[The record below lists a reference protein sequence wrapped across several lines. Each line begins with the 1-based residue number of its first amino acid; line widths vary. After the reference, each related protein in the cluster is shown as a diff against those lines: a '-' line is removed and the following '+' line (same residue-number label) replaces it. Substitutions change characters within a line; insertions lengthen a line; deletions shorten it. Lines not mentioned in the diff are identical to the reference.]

1 MYKSLNHKKSL
12 KFSKPEEQGKWHR
25 QNVTSWFSII
35 LMRILM
41 KFGVNNLEAHSKYIF
56 LTVFVYLKIWGSYAV
71 SKCHLPRIWPRH
83 PQPMYKIHGLGDW
96 LHSGGRSVKTVT
108 ISEGRYI
115 KTVTVGEKPVFNL
128 VWSENTLKCTHSI
141 LH

>member
-25 QNVTSWFSII
+25 QKVTSWFSII

-96 LHSGGRSVKTVT
+96 LWFIWFCQRTCAKA
-108 ISEGRYI
+108 
-115 KTVTVGEKPVFNL
+115 L
-128 VWSENTLKCTHSI
+128 VQHPCLIMI
-141 LH
+141 LELSYPIIRIL